1 YISELKKIYTEQG
14 INAAKEAKVKLTN
27 VTAEDI
33 FNSMNDYIL
42 DGMPCDRVNEIITS
56 NNEKELPDA
65 FLRRC
70 FFHYIEFPDEAT
82 MREIIAVHFPNIS
95 ATLVN
100 EALQVFFKLRE
111 IPNLKKP
118 PSTSELIDWLSLLMA
133 DDMPEDVLRNR
144 DTSKAIPPLYG
155 ALIKN
160 EQDVQLLER
169 LAFMSRR

>member
-1 YISELKKIYTEQG
+1 
-14 INAAKEAKVKLTN
+14 
-27 VTAEDI
+27 
-33 FNSMNDYIL
+33 
-42 DGMPCDRVNEIITS
+42 
-56 NNEKELPDA
+56 
-65 FLRRC
+65 
-70 FFHYIEFPDEAT
+70 
-82 MREIIAVHFPNIS
+82 MREIISVHFPNIS

-155 ALIKN
+155 ALIKTN
-160 EQDVQLLER
+160 KMCNCLNVWLSCRDVKGGITHVCAVILHLTKIWC
-169 LAFMSRR
+169 SSHDS